1 MALGGEIPE
10 VGESTSGDG
19 DSTAK
24 FVNKFISRNK
34 SAVRAWQKE
43 AVVAEKVA
51 MGQLWDEADAAKL
64 REENRPTPQINFA
77 KKYLDVTSGIEMLNR
92 LEIQFLARVVD
103 NNQAQRLSEEV
114 SGIYATIMDNSRG
127 YYENS
132 RVFRNQ
138 LTVGMGWCLSADT
151 MVDCPPVD
159 AVYHRLYSGELV
171 EIQMENGKRLTGTPN
186 HPVLTDAGWKPM
198 GMIEEGD
205 HLVSGEL
212 LKGIAGLPREY
223 FDQVETRL
231 EDKVTSFRA
240 DGLVAILP
248 SSSHKFHGD
257 GIGSKVYI
265 VGANRSLLPKALVET
280 ATVQH
285 LRQLALRSIDRPLQF
300 GESELSANRL
310 RHSPIRTKMLDAFLA
325 TQFCEEQLMSFALR
339 PSLNAAPH
347 EKLLNSA
354 ASNSQLIS
362 NSLLRKSFAKIEA
375 LNFTEPSRLFSIDAP
390 QCMPSAD
397 EAVPD
402 RMPAQTSALL
412 DFGARQQLRE
422 IKSGEF
428 FDRNTRRMPTTI
440 LVSKVN
446 RSHVVNHPV
455 FNLTTDCGMY
465 VAEGIVTSNCGE
477 RMDLTR
483 EASGE
488 AVVDWINYMEMVWDT
503 NSQKDNVEDGRMLV
517 RMRVTP
523 KERAIE
529 EWPDK
534 KDEIEKWAHTG
545 ELSPLDDAE
554 YDRHVVPLKY
564 DPLNALDKQSSI
576 PKDFVT
582 IKEAYWYEIETWH
595 EFIDPFTH
603 KARELPTDKFN
614 EVKKAF
620 EELYPD
626 TKMISYKSRRRVYK
640 RAFVI
645 GGCTL
650 EEGDSPMEDHFP
662 YQCCTGDWDADQ
674 KVWRGL
680 LWTLMEPE
688 KYATKMFSVG
698 LHIMATSQ
706 KGGLFFEPDVFVNQK
721 QAEEEWARPDPF
733 IPITEGAIANQ
744 KFLVR
749 DPQQAPDGIF
759 RIWSSCVDMIQQ
771 VTGINVDMLGSSTGE
786 VPVGTTKRRQMQG
799 VAAVAGYFN
808 SYRRFLLNQA
818 EALFE
823 YIAKFYT
830 DDRAIRI
837 GGPYDGQVIQ
847 LAKDD
852 VECHYDL
859 KIDLNPMNPD
869 QKAAA
874 WEAMEPILPVLVK
887 TGGIFA
893 VPSIMDYA
901 PLPAKL
907 SMEIKAYLQGMAKA
921 QQQGQGQDQEKSK
934 GKQMPP
940 ELVKANVDL
949 KAQQARLTASK
960 AAAIDQE
967 SAIEKAR
974 SQMEAFTSM
983 GEHRRAERS
992 HRMDI
997 LGAQQDIAHKN
1008 QAQKLAQL
1016 ESYTKA
1022 LGNVSGAMPEAQV

>member
-138 LTVGMGWCLSADT
+138 LTVGMGWA
-151 MVDCPPVD
+151 
-159 AVYHRLYSGELV
+159 
-171 EIQMENGKRLTGTPN
+171 
-186 HPVLTDAGWKPM
+186 
-198 GMIEEGD
+198 
-205 HLVSGEL
+205 
-212 LKGIAGLPREY
+212 
-223 FDQVETRL
+223 
-231 EDKVTSFRA
+231 
-240 DGLVAILP
+240 
-248 SSSHKFHGD
+248 
-257 GIGSKVYI
+257 
-265 VGANRSLLPKALVET
+265 
-280 ATVQH
+280 
-285 LRQLALRSIDRPLQF
+285 
-300 GESELSANRL
+300 
-310 RHSPIRTKMLDAFLA
+310 
-325 TQFCEEQLMSFALR
+325 
-339 PSLNAAPH
+339 
-347 EKLLNSA
+347 
-354 ASNSQLIS
+354 
-362 NSLLRKSFAKIEA
+362 
-375 LNFTEPSRLFSIDAP
+375 
-390 QCMPSAD
+390 
-397 EAVPD
+397 
-402 RMPAQTSALL
+402 
-412 DFGARQQLRE
+412 
-422 IKSGEF
+422 
-428 FDRNTRRMPTTI
+428 
-440 LVSKVN
+440 
-446 RSHVVNHPV
+446 
-455 FNLTTDCGMY
+455 
-465 VAEGIVTSNCGE
+465 GE

-483 EASGE
+483 EASGG

-887 TGGIFA
+887 TGGLFA